1 MVSFAREKFLP
12 ANNKPRASAF
22 LRTPPFP
29 LLFLFVFSSF
39 SLPSRCTN
47 AEDKAIKLWSRA
59 KRDRARASFSP
70 RPFLSF
76 FFSPFFSS
84 LFSSL
89 SLFTFLLVPPSTFR
103 PTASHSPLDTRY
115 ILHITY
121 RRAVLLLRNFGK
133 RANRG
138 KITPGAHARVLPLL
152 IPFIEAKGLPYGLSA
167 REKRG
172 QSRPRRT
179 TSRGA
184 PREFGEGKLSFRTIK
199 KLHGRAHKSLCRVRA
214 RKIAKG

>member
-1 MVSFAREKFLP
+1 MEQSQAR
-12 ANNKPRASAF
+12 PRARRSRRDRF
-22 LRTPPFP
+22 SL
-29 LLFLFVFSSF
+29 SSF
-39 SLPSRCTN
+39 L
-47 AEDKAIKLWSRA
+47 L
-59 KRDRARASFSP
+59 
-70 RPFLSF
+70 
-76 FFSPFFSS
+76 FFSS

-138 KITPGAHARVLPLL
+138 KITPGTHARVLPLL

-179 TSRGA
+179 TNRGA